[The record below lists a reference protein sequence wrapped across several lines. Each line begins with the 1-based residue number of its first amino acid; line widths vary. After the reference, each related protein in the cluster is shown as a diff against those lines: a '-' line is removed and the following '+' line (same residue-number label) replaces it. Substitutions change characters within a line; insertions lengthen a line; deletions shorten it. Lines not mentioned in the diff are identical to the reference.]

1 MVGMKRSAAGVG
13 KGGVGDGEADGGREL
28 RDAIA
33 ACDGESEGEG
43 EGDGIEGNDG
53 GGAEED
59 EGRGNEDEADGMGRP
74 AKKLK
79 TSNAD
84 VTLLL
89 VCFSG
94 RGG

>member
-13 KGGVGDGEADGGREL
+13 KGGVGDGELDGGKKL
-28 RDAIA
+28 MDVNV
-33 ACDGESEGEG
+33 ACDGEG
-43 EGDGIEGNDG
+43 EGDGVEGNDG
-53 GGAEED
+53 GGGDGAEED
-59 EGRGNEDEADGMGRP
+59 EGHGNEDEADGMGRP